1 MKLRLAVPEPFDL
14 RLMLFS
20 HGWVDLP
27 PHVWDADSGVLRTAL
42 RVARRPVGVAISQR
56 KNALHVVAEPE
67 LDATARAEL
76 RASLRRM
83 LRLDEDLSEFWGL
96 CGAEP
101 HFAWVARRGA
111 GRLLRAPTLFEDL
124 AKLLMTTNCSWAA
137 TRNMSARITEAL
149 GEKAPGGLVAFPS
162 PARCTKKNA
171 DFYRDVVRMGYRA
184 PFFVEL
190 ARSFA
195 DGSLDDAHFDP
206 RHVEAA
212 ELRSRLLALP
222 GFGPY
227 AAGQALRLLGC
238 YEDLALDSWCRGKLA
253 RRTKSGRAP
262 SDRTIAK
269 SYRRFGCFQGLA
281 LWMDLT
287 ADWHGEAA
295 DVSPLAARPR

>member
-27 PHVWDADSGVLRTAL
+27 PHAWDAESGVLRTAL
-42 RVARRPVGVAISQR
+42 RVARRPVSVAISQR
-56 KNALHVVAEPE
+56 KAALHVVAEPE
-67 LDATARAEL
+67 LDVTARAEL

-96 CGAEP
+96 CVAEP
-101 HFAWVARRGA
+101 SFEWVARRGA

-149 GEKAPGGLVAFPS
+149 GEKAPAGLVAFPS
-162 PARCTKKNA
+162 PTRCAKKNA

-190 ARSFA
+190 ARGFA

-206 RHVEAA
+206 RRVEAA
-212 ELRSRLLALP
+212 ELRRRLLALP

-238 YEDLALDSWCRGKLA
+238 YEDSRARLLVSRQARPPHQERPCAQRPHHRQELSPLRLLPGARAVDGPHRGLA
-253 RRTKSGRAP
+253 R
-262 SDRTIAK
+262 
-269 SYRRFGCFQGLA
+269 
-281 LWMDLT
+281 
-287 ADWHGEAA
+287 
-295 DVSPLAARPR
+295 